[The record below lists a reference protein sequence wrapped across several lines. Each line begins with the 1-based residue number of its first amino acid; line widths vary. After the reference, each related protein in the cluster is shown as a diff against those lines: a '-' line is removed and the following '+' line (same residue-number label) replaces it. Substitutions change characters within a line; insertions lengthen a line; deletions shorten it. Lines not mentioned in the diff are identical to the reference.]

1 MTLYVVIFMAVSA
14 LFLPVTVRIKIFAD
28 FEKKKIFYTLF
39 VPANL
44 RINSGYVGFTKK
56 AVIVHF
62 SDKKAY
68 AVDYKAFKPNKNA
81 TDMLFR
87 LNFTKVKGNIFLKN
101 SASFWL
107 YCLTNGI
114 RCASAA
120 VFAVMKE
127 EGRYT
132 DFGLDVTFTG
142 ENGFDG
148 ALNEIIVA
156 FNLFTLIEA
165 FIYKLFGGKTNA

>member
-1 MTLYVVIFMAVSA
+1 MALYVIMFIAVSA
-14 LFLPVTVRIKIFAD
+14 LFLPLTVRIKIFAD

-39 VPANL
+39 VPMFL
-44 RINSGYVGFTKK
+44 SVNSGYIAFTSKSL
-56 AVIVHF
+56 IVHF

-68 AVDYKAFKPNKNA
+68 AVDYKAFKPDKNA
-81 TDMLFR
+81 ADTLLR
-87 LNFTKVKGNIFLKN
+87 LNFCRIKGNILLKN

-120 VFAVMKE
+120 AYAVMKE

-132 DFGLDVTFTG
+132 DFRLDVTFTG
-142 ENGFDG
+142 EKGFDG
-148 ALNEIIVA
+148 ALSDVVVA
-156 FNLFTLIEA
+156 FNLFTFLEA
-165 FIYKLFGGKTNA
+165 GIYKLLGEK

>member
-68 AVDYKAFKPNKNA
+68 AVDY
-81 TDMLFR
+81 
-87 LNFTKVKGNIFLKN
+87 
-101 SASFWL
+101 
-107 YCLTNGI
+107 
-114 RCASAA
+114 
-120 VFAVMKE
+120 
-127 EGRYT
+127 
-132 DFGLDVTFTG
+132 
-142 ENGFDG
+142 
-148 ALNEIIVA
+148 
-156 FNLFTLIEA
+156 
-165 FIYKLFGGKTNA
+165 